1 MKKTLTFLVALVLTG
16 ALAAQQYE
24 FTTIVKNPHTEAKH
38 QAYTG
43 TCWCF
48 ATISLLESE
57 IIRMGKAPLDL
68 SVMFTVRNVYK
79 TRYFDNYLR
88 RGQGNL
94 GPGSLAHTATRS
106 VAKYGLV
113 PLSVYPGINYDSEY
127 HNHTELQGYID
138 AMAEVPIKVK
148 NYSPQADLMLEA
160 ALDIYLGEAPETFV
174 YEGKDRTPLSFVKYL
189 GLDMDDYVE
198 IVSCTHHP
206 FYQQVPFE
214 VPDNWE
220 HALFYNV
227 PLDDFMAIVDHA
239 LTQGYTLA
247 WGGTLTRNF
256 SQKKGLALE
265 PAGENEEGE
274 LEVTQEIRQDM
285 YQTFKS
291 PDDHLMHIVGIVRD
305 QNGVKYYITKNSY
318 GNSGAY
324 DGYIYMSENYFKA
337 RGLDYMVHKDAIPK
351 EIRKKL
357 GF

>member
-174 YEGKDRTPLSFVKYL
+174 YEGKEHTPLSFVKYL

-214 VPDNWE
+214 VPDNWNMRCFTMCLWMILWPSLTMLLPKDTPWPG
-220 HALFYNV
+220 AVLL
-227 PLDDFMAIVDHA
+227 PAISH
-239 LTQGYTLA
+239 
-247 WGGTLTRNF
+247 
-256 SQKKGLALE
+256 
-265 PAGENEEGE
+265 
-274 LEVTQEIRQDM
+274 
-285 YQTFKS
+285 
-291 PDDHLMHIVGIVRD
+291 
-305 QNGVKYYITKNSY
+305 
-318 GNSGAY
+318 
-324 DGYIYMSENYFKA
+324 
-337 RGLDYMVHKDAIPK
+337 
-351 EIRKKL
+351 RKKAWL
-357 GF
+357 WSLPARMRKESWKLRRKSVRTCTRHLNLPMTT